1 MFSKQD
7 FEGTIRK
14 ELYFSL
20 CSVHFLYSVKLLF
33 LPLVDKI

>member
-7 FEGTIRK
+7 FEGTMRK

-20 CSVHFLYSVKLLF
+20 CSVHFLYSEAPVSSSHG
-33 LPLVDKI
+33 